1 MSPKPPYTPE
11 SLNYQ
16 QSAELLDQ
24 LCQVTESI
32 LPLSLGQDLPSLNQ
46 LIFQRGQLIEQ
57 CHSIQLQT
65 FDAKQQQTL
74 QQKMKHCQKLDIDIE
89 KNMRAFKEEIDSQLK
104 HLKQSQSLLGK
115 YQTGKMEGQETR
127 SKDA

>member
-16 QSAELLDQ
+16 QSTELLDQ

-32 LPLSLGQDLPSLNQ
+32 LLLSLGQDLPSLNQ
-46 LIFQRGQLIEQ
+46 FILQRGQLIEQ
-57 CHSIQLQT
+57 CRLIQLKT
-65 FDAKQQQTL
+65 FEAEQRQAL
-74 QQKMKHCQKLDIDIE
+74 QQKMDHCQKLDIDIE
-89 KNMRAFKEEIDSQLK
+89 KNMRTFKEEIDSQLK
-104 HLKQSQSLLGK
+104 HLKQSQILLGK
-115 YQTGKMEGQETR
+115 YQTGETEGQETR